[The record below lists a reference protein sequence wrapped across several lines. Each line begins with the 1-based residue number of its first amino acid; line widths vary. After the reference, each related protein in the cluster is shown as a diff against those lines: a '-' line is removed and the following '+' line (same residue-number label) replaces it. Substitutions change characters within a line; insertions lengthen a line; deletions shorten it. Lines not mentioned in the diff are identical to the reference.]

1 MSWNAKQWSNEFVQ
15 DLRLTL
21 TKARSCSPALWLRR
35 LMLFMAQPVQALN
48 GLRYGA
54 SVGTRGSMKV
64 VVLVVWSMKNCYQ
77 SRTEKLRKLYEIFPS
92 RKIWKVLQSSLDAH
106 LSNFLHKKTFYDMIY
121 WFTSSC
127 DNCLLTH
134 SFVVSHKY
142 TNCCIWFVE
151 LTKDSYF
158 FKSLLFGIN
167 FYGFKLFLYL
177 FANISRLRII

>member
-1 MSWNAKQWSNEFVQ
+1 MSWNAKQWSNEVVQ

-64 VVLVVWSMKNCYQ
+64 VVLVVWSMKNCYP
-77 SRTEKLRKLYEIFPS
+77 SRKEKLRKLYEIFPS
-92 RKIWKVLQSSLDAH
+92 RKIWKVIQSSLDAH

-121 WFTSSC
+121 WFASSC

-134 SFVVSHKY
+134 LFVVSHIYKLLCLICGTY
-142 TNCCIWFVE
+142 KE
-151 LTKDSYF
+151 LIF
-158 FKSLLFGIN
+158 
-167 FYGFKLFLYL
+167 
-177 FANISRLRII
+177 

>member
-1 MSWNAKQWSNEFVQ
+1 MSWNAKQWSNEVVQ

-64 VVLVVWSMKNCYQ
+64 VVLVVWSMKNCYP

-92 RKIWKVLQSSLDAH
+92 CKIWKVLQSSLDAH
-106 LSNFLHKKTFYDMIY
+106 LSNFLHKNILWYDLFICKFL
-121 WFTSSC
+121 WQ
-127 DNCLLTH
+127 L
-134 SFVVSHKY
+134 
-142 TNCCIWFVE
+142 
-151 LTKDSYF
+151 F
-158 FKSLLFGIN
+158 F
-167 FYGFKLFLYL
+167 
-177 FANISRLRII
+177 

>member
-1 MSWNAKQWSNEFVQ
+1 MSWNAKQWSNEVVQ

-64 VVLVVWSMKNCYQ
+64 VVLVVWSMKNCYP

-92 RKIWKVLQSSLDAH
+92 CKIWKVLQSSLDAH
-106 LSNFLHKKTFYDMIY
+106 LSNFMYKKHFMI
-121 WFTSSC
+121 WFIDLQVLVTTVI
-127 DNCLLTH
+127 N
-134 SFVVSHKY
+134 SFV
-142 TNCCIWFVE
+142 CCVTYIQTVVFDLWNWQRTVTF
-151 LTKDSYF
+151 L
-158 FKSLLFGIN
+158 SLYSLE
-167 FYGFKLFLYL
+167 
-177 FANISRLRII
+177 